1 MAEVAPEIETKFD
14 VAPDF
19 SVPPLDALAGKHGH
33 VDVDVVHRA
42 STYYDT
48 EARDLLRQRLALR
61 RRLGDADTGWQ
72 LKVPASEGRTEL
84 RWPPEGDEPPIEMLD
99 LLGPFLRGHRLHP
112 AVTVDTTRTRHRLV
126 AEDGSMLAEIAAD
139 DVRAIDEGGGVRAPR
154 WHEVEVELGEGSRDL
169 LQEVGKRLRHAGAC
183 PSTSR
188 SKLARAS
195 VGIGNEGVGTPRT
208 SAGALLLD
216 YLNTQADA
224 IVAGHF
230 AIHRDADDAVHKTR
244 VACRRTRSTLRTFGD
259 FFDADQASGFEAEL
273 KWYAEVLGN
282 VRDAEVLRADSRQL
296 SPICRLTWRSAM
308 SGSASTST
316 SRPSTPSGWT
326 NCAWRCSVSGMRRSL
341 PRSVGGGRTR
351 RSRPPRDGRR
361 RRCKKASCGW
371 PSGSASGSLERRRQV
386 APRRTCTALARPAS
400 ALAMRPRWPR
410 SRRSPTLSITP
421 RRCRTSWASTRTA
434 WSPPRCCSDSRRTPQ
449 LRLFSASA
457 CSSLESADWLRRPGS
472 RPAPRTERPRSS
484 SATSR
489 RTVRR

>member
-33 VDVDVVHRA
+33 VDVDVVHLV

-99 LLGPFLRGHRLHP
+99 LLGPFLRGHPLHP

-169 LQEVGKRLRHAGAC
+169 LQEVGKRLLHAGAC

-259 FFDADQASGFEAEL
+259 FFDADRASGFEVEL

-282 VRDAEVLRADSRQL
+282 VRDAEVLRARFKAAVADLPADVAVGDVGQRIDKHLEAEHAQRMDQL
-296 SPICRLTWRSAM
+296 RLAMRSERYAALLAEIGRWREDPPFTAAA
-308 SGSASTST
+308 G
-316 SRPSTPSGWT
+316 RPAEALQEVVVRMAKRLRKRVARAT
-326 NCAWRCSVSGMRRSL
+326 
-341 PRSVGGGRTR
+341 
-351 RSRPPRDGRR
+351 
-361 RRCKKASCGW
+361 K
-371 PSGSASGSLERRRQV
+371 ASGSSEDMHRARKTGKRTRYAAEVAPVEEIPDLVHHATALQDILGEYQDSVVATALLQRLAEDAPAEAVLGFGVLVARERR
-386 APRRTCTALARPAS
+386 LAEEAREQA
-400 ALAMRPRWPR
+400 RG
-410 SRRSPTLSITP
+410 
-421 RRCRTSWASTRTA
+421 
-434 WSPPRCCSDSRRTPQ
+434 
-449 LRLFSASA
+449 
-457 CSSLESADWLRRPGS
+457 EN
-472 RPAPRTERPRSS
+472 
-484 SATSR
+484 
-489 RTVRR
+489 

>member
-19 SVPPLDALAGKHGH
+19 AVPSLDALAGKHGH
-33 VDVDVVHRA
+33 VDVDVVHLV

-72 LKVPASEGRTEL
+72 LKVPASQGRTEL

-99 LLGPFLRGHRLHP
+99 LLGPFLRGHPLHP
-112 AVTVDTTRTRHRLV
+112 AVTVDTSRTRHRLV
-126 AEDGSMLAEIAAD
+126 AEDGRMLAEIAAD

-169 LQEVGKRLRHAGAC
+169 LEDVGKRLLHAGAC

-195 VGIGNEGVGTPRT
+195 VGIGNEGVSTRRT

-259 FFDADQASGFEAEL
+259 FFDADQASGFEVEL

-282 VRDAEVLRADSRQL
+282 VRDAEVLRARFKAAVADLPADVAVGDVGQRIDKHLEAEHAQRMDQL
-296 SPICRLTWRSAM
+296 RLAMRSERYAALLAEIGRWREDPPFTAAA
-308 SGSASTST
+308 G
-316 SRPSTPSGWT
+316 RPAEALQEVVVRMAERLRKRVARAT
-326 NCAWRCSVSGMRRSL
+326 
-341 PRSVGGGRTR
+341 
-351 RSRPPRDGRR
+351 
-361 RRCKKASCGW
+361 K
-371 PSGSASGSLERRRQV
+371 ASGSSEDMHRARKTGKRTRYAAEVAPVEEIPDLVQHATALQDILGEYQDSVVATALLQRLAEDAPADAVLGFGVLVARERR
-386 APRRTCTALARPAS
+386 LAEEAREQA
-400 ALAMRPRWPR
+400 RG
-410 SRRSPTLSITP
+410 
-421 RRCRTSWASTRTA
+421 
-434 WSPPRCCSDSRRTPQ
+434 
-449 LRLFSASA
+449 
-457 CSSLESADWLRRPGS
+457 EN
-472 RPAPRTERPRSS
+472 
-484 SATSR
+484 
-489 RTVRR
+489 

>member
-19 SVPPLDALAGKHGH
+19 AVPPLDALAGKHGH
-33 VDVDVVHRA
+33 VDVDVVHLV

-72 LKVPASEGRTEL
+72 LKVPASE
-84 RWPPEGDEPPIEMLD
+84 
-99 LLGPFLRGHRLHP
+99 
-112 AVTVDTTRTRHRLV
+112 
-126 AEDGSMLAEIAAD
+126 

-169 LQEVGKRLRHAGAC
+169 LQDVGKRLLHAGAC

-224 IVAGHF
+224 VVAGHF

-259 FFDADQASGFEAEL
+259 FFDADQASGFEVEL

-282 VRDAEVLRADSRQL
+282 VRDAEVLRARFKAAVADLPADVAVGDVGQRIDKYLEAEHAQRMDQL
-296 SPICRLTWRSAM
+296 RVAMRSERYAALLAEIGRWRADPPFTAAAGRPAEALQEVVVRMAKRLRKQVARAT
-308 SGSASTST
+308 
-316 SRPSTPSGWT
+316 
-326 NCAWRCSVSGMRRSL
+326 
-341 PRSVGGGRTR
+341 
-351 RSRPPRDGRR
+351 
-361 RRCKKASCGW
+361 K
-371 PSGSASGSLERRRQV
+371 ASGSSEDMHRARKTGKRTRYAAEVAPVEGIPDLVHHATALQDVLGEYQDSVVATALLQRLAEDAPAEAVLGFGALVARERR
-386 APRRTCTALARPAS
+386 LAEEAREQAR
-400 ALAMRPRWPR
+400 A
-410 SRRSPTLSITP
+410 
-421 RRCRTSWASTRTA
+421 
-434 WSPPRCCSDSRRTPQ
+434 
-449 LRLFSASA
+449 
-457 CSSLESADWLRRPGS
+457 EN
-472 RPAPRTERPRSS
+472 
-484 SATSR
+484 
-489 RTVRR
+489 

>member
-19 SVPPLDALAGKHGH
+19 AVPPLDALAGKHGH
-33 VDVDVVHRA
+33 VDVDVVHLV

-48 EARDLLRQRLALR
+48 EARELLRQRLALR

-84 RWPPEGDEPPIEMLD
+84 RWPPEGDVPPIEMID
-99 LLGPFLRGHRLHP
+99 LLGPFLHGHPLHP
-112 AVTVDTTRTRHRLV
+112 AVTVDTTRARHRLV

-169 LQEVGKRLRHAGAC
+169 LQEVGKRLLHAGAC

-259 FFDADQASGFEAEL
+259 FFDADQASGFEVEL

-282 VRDAEVLRADSRQL
+282 VRDAEVLRARFKAAVADLPADLAVGDVGQRIDKYLEAEHDQRMDQL
-296 SPICRLTWRSAM
+296 RVAMRSERYAALLAEIGRWREDPPFTAAAGRPAEALQEVVERMAKRLRKRVARAT
-308 SGSASTST
+308 
-316 SRPSTPSGWT
+316 
-326 NCAWRCSVSGMRRSL
+326 
-341 PRSVGGGRTR
+341 
-351 RSRPPRDGRR
+351 
-361 RRCKKASCGW
+361 K
-371 PSGSASGSLERRRQV
+371 ASGSSEDMHRARKTGKRTRYAAEVAPVEEIPDLVHHATALQDILGEYQDSVVATALLQRLAEDAPAEAVLGFGALVARERR
-386 APRRTCTALARPAS
+386 LAEEAREQAR
-400 ALAMRPRWPR
+400 A
-410 SRRSPTLSITP
+410 
-421 RRCRTSWASTRTA
+421 
-434 WSPPRCCSDSRRTPQ
+434 
-449 LRLFSASA
+449 
-457 CSSLESADWLRRPGS
+457 EN
-472 RPAPRTERPRSS
+472 
-484 SATSR
+484 
-489 RTVRR
+489 

>member
-19 SVPPLDALAGKHGH
+19 AVPPLDALAGKHGH
-33 VDVDVVHRA
+33 VDVDVVHLV

-99 LLGPFLRGHRLHP
+99 LLGPFLRGHPLHP

-169 LQEVGKRLRHAGAC
+169 LQDVGKRLLHAGAC

-224 IVAGHF
+224 VVAGHF

-259 FFDADQASGFEAEL
+259 FFDADQASGFETEL

-282 VRDAEVLRADSRQL
+282 VRDAEVLRARFKAAVADLPADVAVGDVGQRIDKYLEAEHAQRMDQL
-296 SPICRLTWRSAM
+296 RVAMRSERYAALLAEIGRWRADPPFTAAAGRPAEALQEVVVRMAKRLRKQVARAT
-308 SGSASTST
+308 
-316 SRPSTPSGWT
+316 
-326 NCAWRCSVSGMRRSL
+326 
-341 PRSVGGGRTR
+341 
-351 RSRPPRDGRR
+351 
-361 RRCKKASCGW
+361 K
-371 PSGSASGSLERRRQV
+371 ASGSSEDMHRARKTGKRTRYAAEVAPVEGIPDLVHRATALQDILGEYQDSVVATALLQRLAEDAPAEVVLGFGALVARERR
-386 APRRTCTALARPAS
+386 LAEEAREQAR
-400 ALAMRPRWPR
+400 A
-410 SRRSPTLSITP
+410 
-421 RRCRTSWASTRTA
+421 
-434 WSPPRCCSDSRRTPQ
+434 
-449 LRLFSASA
+449 
-457 CSSLESADWLRRPGS
+457 EN
-472 RPAPRTERPRSS
+472 
-484 SATSR
+484 
-489 RTVRR
+489 

>member
-1 MAEVAPEIETKFD
+1 MAEVAAEIETKFD

-33 VDVDVVHRA
+33 VDVDVVHLV

-84 RWPPEGDEPPIEMLD
+84 RWPPEGDDPPIEMLD
-99 LLGPFLRGHRLHP
+99 LLGPFLRGHPLHP

-169 LQEVGKRLRHAGAC
+169 LQDVGKRLLHAGAC

-230 AIHRDADDAVHKTR
+230 AIHRDADDAVHKTL

-259 FFDADQASGFEAEL
+259 FFDADRASGFEVEL

-282 VRDAEVLRADSRQL
+282 VRDAEVLRARFKAAVADLPADVAVGDVGQRIDKHLEAEHAQRMDQL
-296 SPICRLTWRSAM
+296 RLAMRSERYAALLAEIGRWREDPPFTAAA
-308 SGSASTST
+308 G
-316 SRPSTPSGWT
+316 RPADALQEVVVRMAKRLRKRVARAT
-326 NCAWRCSVSGMRRSL
+326 
-341 PRSVGGGRTR
+341 
-351 RSRPPRDGRR
+351 
-361 RRCKKASCGW
+361 K
-371 PSGSASGSLERRRQV
+371 ASGSSEDMHRARKTGKRTRYAAEVAPVEEIPDLVHHATALQDILGEYQDSVVATALLQRLAADAPAEAVLGFGVLVARERR
-386 APRRTCTALARPAS
+386 LAEEAREQA
-400 ALAMRPRWPR
+400 RG
-410 SRRSPTLSITP
+410 
-421 RRCRTSWASTRTA
+421 
-434 WSPPRCCSDSRRTPQ
+434 
-449 LRLFSASA
+449 
-457 CSSLESADWLRRPGS
+457 EN
-472 RPAPRTERPRSS
+472 
-484 SATSR
+484 
-489 RTVRR
+489 

>member
-19 SVPPLDALAGKHGH
+19 SVPPLDTLAGKRGH
-33 VDVDVVHRA
+33 VDVDVVHLV

-99 LLGPFLRGHRLHP
+99 LLGPFLRGHPLHP

-169 LQEVGKRLRHAGAC
+169 LQEVGKRLLHAGAC

-259 FFDADQASGFEAEL
+259 FFDADQASGFEVEL

-282 VRDAEVLRADSRQL
+282 VRDAEVLRARFKAAVAD
-296 SPICRLTWRSAM
+296 
-308 SGSASTST
+308 
-316 SRPSTPSGWT
+316 
-326 NCAWRCSVSGMRRSL
+326 L
-341 PRSVGGGRTR
+341 PADLAVGDVGQRI
-351 RSRPPRDGRR
+351 D
-361 RRCKKASCGW
+361 KH
-371 PSGSASGSLERRRQV
+371 LEAEHAQRMEELRV
-386 APRRTCTALARPAS
+386 
-400 ALAMRPRWPR
+400 AMR
-410 SRRSPTLSITP
+410 S
-421 RRCRTSWASTRTA
+421 
-434 WSPPRCCSDSRRTPQ
+434 
-449 LRLFSASA
+449 
-457 CSSLESADWLRRPGS
+457 
-472 RPAPRTERPRSS
+472 ERY
-484 SATSR
+484 AALLAEIGQ
-489 RTVRR
+489 